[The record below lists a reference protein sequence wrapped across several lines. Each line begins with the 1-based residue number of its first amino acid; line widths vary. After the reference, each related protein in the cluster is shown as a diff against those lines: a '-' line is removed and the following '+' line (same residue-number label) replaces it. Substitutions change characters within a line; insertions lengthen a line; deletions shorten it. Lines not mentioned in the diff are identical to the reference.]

1 MSEVAGTESGRQY
14 NARGPAGR
22 KPKKVQTA
30 SVGGDDGAAGGGGG
44 GGRQRRERGDGE
56 GGREGGGGGGNAP
69 LPPAIEALLFANDF
83 FQKAAKSGKTLDTS
97 DMDPADAFLADVF
110 MESQKTDSG
119 EYRVVHESAS
129 FGRVEIPQARPM
141 EQLVTSMTPN
151 IYAAPTGSAGYTL
164 GAQAWD
170 TVSKNY
176 YWSESDRDY
185 MANGIAREA
194 ERILSLSIQRAKER
208 GRDPDLVFTP
218 GFRKGLEYLEEEKR
232 QKALLGQKPTATDY
246 SQADTD
252 WSKQAVIDED
262 QL

>member
-1 MSEVAGTESGRQY
+1 VSEIAGAESGRQY
-14 NARGPAGR
+14 NPRSAGPR
-22 KPKKVQTA
+22 KPKKAQA
-30 SVGGDDGAAGGGGG
+30 GDGDAGGGGG
-44 GGRQRRERGDGE
+44 SGGGGRRRREGGE
-56 GGREGGGGGGNAP
+56 LEGSREGGGGNAA

-97 DMDPADAFLADVF
+97 DMDEADAFLADMF
-110 MESQKTDSG
+110 MESQKTESG
-119 EYRVVHESAS
+119 EYRVVHENAGV
-129 FGRVEIPQARPM
+129 GRVEIPRARPM

-151 IYAAPTGSAGYTL
+151 IYAAPVGSTGYAL

-170 TVSKNY
+170 TISKNY

-194 ERILSLSIQRAKER
+194 EKILTLSLQRAKER
-208 GRDPDLVFTP
+208 GREMDLLFTP

-232 QKALLGQKPTATDY
+232 QKALLGQKPATVDY
-246 SQADTD
+246 SQAETD
-252 WSKQAVIDED
+252 WSKTAVIDED